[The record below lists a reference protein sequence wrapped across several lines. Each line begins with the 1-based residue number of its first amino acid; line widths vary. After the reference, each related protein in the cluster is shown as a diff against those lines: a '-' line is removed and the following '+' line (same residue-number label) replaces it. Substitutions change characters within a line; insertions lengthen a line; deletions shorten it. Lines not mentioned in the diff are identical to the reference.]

1 MSQDNL
7 DALYNGTD
15 TLSIAL
21 AQLEI
26 ALSALERIATSDEN
40 LPFWLNRLAESALSR
55 IDGVQA
61 SSTLDYY

>member
-1 MSQDNL
+1 
-7 DALYNGTD
+7 
-15 TLSIAL
+15 LSIAL

-61 SSTLDYY
+61 SSTLDDY